1 MYPGFFYWRKR
12 SARGSHCGSDMPA
25 ILTQA
30 CRSPSEPDD
39 SYRAELSPGA
49 SFGVRRPLRFLA
61 WKLELDEKQT
71 AELAKVLADLK
82 TERAQADVEGRRA
95 ASALADLAS
104 AAEFDLAKA
113 KAAAD
118 LKVRSAERV
127 SGALVDALARLHAL
141 LDPDQRDRLAYLVRT
156 GVVQL

>member
-12 SARGSHCGSDMPA
+12 FGRGSHCGSDMSA
-25 ILTQA
+25 ILAQA
-30 CRSPSEPDD
+30 CRSPSGPDD

-118 LKVRSAERV
+118 LKVKSAERV